1 MTQKKTPILVALDD
15 SPRAAAVLRA
25 ADFYSKTT
33 GAPLVLLSVIP
44 AHVPLPAEALISEP
58 AQIEALLHEQ
68 AVARLNKLGSEL
80 VPAVTWTVLVRTGVA
95 WEVICDEAE
104 KLGSTLIMLGS
115 HGYDALDRVIGTTAQ
130 KVVNHATRNVLVVR
144 NEPPWRKIVCALDGS
159 TCSRAVFDA
168 ALGLGELFD
177 SDLELVRGVTLPNV
191 PEAALQRGVHLD
203 ELLLNDAKHKL
214 KVLERQARECVRVSV
229 HADIRSP
236 RELVASR
243 TNEPATL
250 TVIGAHGYTLGE
262 RALGTTAAWFVNHLS
277 CSVLIVREP
286 EEAARKVTPTA
297 RTATAS

>member
-1 MTQKKTPILVALDD
+1 MTTKAPILVALDE
-15 SPRAAAVLRA
+15 SPRAAAVLRT

-33 GAPLVLLSVIP
+33 GAPLALLTVVP
-44 AHVPLPAEALISEP
+44 AYLPLPAEALLSEP
-58 AQIEALLHEQ
+58 AEIEAALHEE
-68 AVARLNKLGSEL
+68 ALARLKELGSGL
-80 VPAVTWTVLVRTGVA
+80 VPSVPWTIFVRTGVA

-104 KLGSTLIMLGS
+104 RLASPLIILGS
-115 HGYDALDRVIGTTAQ
+115 HGYDGLDRVIGTTAQ
-130 KVVNHATRNVLVVR
+130 KVVNHASRNVLVVR

-177 SDLELVRGVTLPNV
+177 SDLELVRGVTLPHV
-191 PEAALQRGVHLD
+191 PAAALQRGVHLD

-214 KVLERQARECVRVSV
+214 KELERQASECVRVAV
-229 HADIRSP
+229 HVDIRNP

-243 TNEPATL
+243 THEPTTL

-262 RALGTTAAWFVNHLS
+262 RALGTSAAWFVNHLS

-286 EEAARKVTPTA
+286 SAEKTERPATRPARA
-297 RTATAS
+297 FAS